1 MLLLRYF
8 LIFFFLINTSVNA
21 NTKIVFIDIDYLINN
36 SLIGKSTLSKL
47 DKINSKNIEILND
60 KEKKLRIIEEE
71 IKTKKNVISE
81 AEFKKE
87 IEDFKTNVNAFNLEK
102 KNLSE
107 DFKKIQKNELNELLE
122 KFNSIINEYISK
134 NSIDIVLNKKNLYM
148 GKLSSDI
155 TKDILKKIDNKFQ

>member
-8 LIFFFLINTSVNA
+8 LIVFFLINTSVNA

-87 IEDFKTNVNAFNLEK
+87 IEDFKKNVNAFNLEK

>member
-8 LIFFFLINTSVNA
+8 LIFFFLINTSANA

>member
-1 MLLLRYF
+1 M
-8 LIFFFLINTSVNA
+8 
-21 NTKIVFIDIDYLINN
+21 FIDIDYLINN
-36 SLIGKSTLSKL
+36 TLIGKSTLIKL
-47 DKINSKNIEILND
+47 DEINSKNIKKLND

-81 AEFKKE
+81 AELKKE
-87 IEDFKTNVNAFNLEK
+87 IEDFKINVNEFNLEK

-107 DFKKIQKNELNELLE
+107 DFKKTQTNELNELLE
-122 KFNSIINEYISK
+122 KFNFIINEYISK

-155 TKDILKKIDNKFQ
+155 TKDILKKINNQYQ

>member
-1 MLLLRYF
+1 MYFLRYL

-21 NTKIVFIDIDYLINN
+21 ETKIVFIDIDYLINN
-36 SLIGKSTLSKL
+36 TLIGKSTLSKL
-47 DKINSKNIEILND
+47 DEINSKNIKKLND

-81 AEFKKE
+81 AELKKE
-87 IEDFKTNVNAFNLEK
+87 IEDFKINVNEFNLEK

-107 DFKKIQKNELNELLE
+107 DFKKTQTNELNELLE
-122 KFNSIINEYISK
+122 KFNFIINEYISK

-155 TKDILKKIDNKFQ
+155 TKDILKKINNQYQ

>member
-8 LIFFFLINTSVNA
+8 LIVFFLINTSVNA

-87 IEDFKTNVNAFNLEK
+87 IEDFKKNVNTFNLEK

-155 TKDILKKIDNKFQ
+155 TKDILTKIDNKFQ

>member
-1 MLLLRYF
+1 M
-8 LIFFFLINTSVNA
+8 
-21 NTKIVFIDIDYLINN
+21 FIDIDYLINN

-87 IEDFKTNVNAFNLEK
+87 IEDFKKNVNAFNLEK